1 MQRSGVEWE
10 AFPSGRRLTNFS
22 PQDLDEVRIGILKHL
37 ADFLKLLPDGIV
49 RGEYLPRLEEF
60 LRMDN
65 ERNWRFRL
73 ELAEQLG
80 QLVPLFQPD
89 QVRLHLAP
97 IALSL
102 IQVEAKILNI
112 A

>member
-1 MQRSGVEWE
+1 MQRSGVEWV